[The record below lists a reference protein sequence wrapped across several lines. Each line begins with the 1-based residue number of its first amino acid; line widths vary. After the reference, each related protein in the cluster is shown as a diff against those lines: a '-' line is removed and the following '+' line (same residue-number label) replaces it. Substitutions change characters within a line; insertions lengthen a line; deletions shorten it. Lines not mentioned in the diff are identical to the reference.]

1 MNINELPE
9 IIPIFPL
16 SGALLLPKGNLPLNI
31 FEPRYIDMINFAMKN
46 EKMIGMIQEK
56 KNSPKTKDLYL
67 TGCLGRINQY
77 NETNDGRYLINLSGI
92 IRFHIVKEEKTF
104 EKFRKMKV
112 SYLKF
117 KHDLTS
123 NIDNSFDKKIFLNE
137 VRSYLEKNNIEV
149 DWNIIQKI
157 NETILIT
164 TLASICPFSDAE
176 KQMILECEN
185 PNEIPKAMVNLFKMI
200 GNNLASK
207 NLN

>member
-1 MNINELPE
+1 
-9 IIPIFPL
+9 
-16 SGALLLPKGNLPLNI
+16 
-31 FEPRYIDMINFAMKN
+31 
-46 EKMIGMIQEK
+46 
-56 KNSPKTKDLYL
+56 
-67 TGCLGRINQY
+67 
-77 NETNDGRYLINLSGI
+77 
-92 IRFHIVKEEKTF
+92 
-104 EKFRKMKV
+104 MKV

-185 PNEIPKAMVNLFKMI
+185 PNEIPKTMVNLFKMI

>member
-1 MNINELPE
+1 MNINELPK
-9 IIPIFPL
+9 IIPIFTL
-16 SGALLLPKGNLPLNI
+16 SGALLLPKGNLPLNV
-31 FEPRYIDMINFAMKN
+31 FEPRYIGMIDFAMKN

-56 KNSPKTKDLYL
+56 KNSPKTKDLYS

-77 NETNDGRYLINLSGI
+77 SETTDGRYLINLSGI
-92 IRFHIVKEEKTF
+92 IRFHTVKEEKTS

-123 NIDNSFDKKIFLNE
+123 NFENSFDKKVFLNE
-137 VRSYLEKNNIEV
+137 VRNYLTKNNIKV
-149 DWNIIQKI
+149 DWNIIQTI
-157 NETILIT
+157 DQTILIT

-176 KQMILECEN
+176 KQMILECQD
-185 PNEIPKAMVNLFKMI
+185 PNEIPKTMVNLFKMI
-200 GNNLASK
+200 GDNSVSK